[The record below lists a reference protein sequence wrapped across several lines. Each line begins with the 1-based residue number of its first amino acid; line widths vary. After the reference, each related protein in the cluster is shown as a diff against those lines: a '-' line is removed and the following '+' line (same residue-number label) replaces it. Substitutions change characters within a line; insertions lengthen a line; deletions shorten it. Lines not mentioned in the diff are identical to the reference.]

1 MQATSVLLITTALF
15 GYGIPVVHG
24 FSFLR
29 QSKLSL
35 SQSEGFIS
43 RKQADATPTLKY
55 RSDPD
60 ENIESTKY
68 YKVET
73 KHMLQKPQRQ
83 QQPPKHQ
90 ISNIFHTWWTASK
103 TKRAFEEAE
112 KQKDEQL
119 ILDQYLESIDK
130 RYKRLHSRKRDRGS
144 IQNVALEFLTEGALI
159 PSFDEQRKQEDAL
172 HVLGLAELASARL
185 LQKHHLPVPE
195 SKHGFKNFIDTPR
208 EEKKPLAPSHPFT
221 VVHMPKEMPIEE
233 SKQSVVSSAVFCVQV
248 LRDMRAAYANR
259 LAALSESV
267 KFTILASFMML
278 GRTLK
283 NSAALTLSV
292 ISANGGGAS
301 KYTMQCLSVFAAAT
315 VSVLRP
321 LLKA

>member
-1 MQATSVLLITTALF
+1 MQATSVLIITTTALF
-15 GYGIPVVHG
+15 GSLRIPVVQG
-24 FSFLR
+24 FSFLG
-29 QSKLSL
+29 QSKAI
-35 SQSEGFIS
+35 IS
-43 RKQADATPTLKY
+43 RQQADTPTLKY

-73 KHMLQKPQRQ
+73 KHMLQKPQ

-112 KQKDEQL
+112 KQKDEQV

-144 IQNVALEFLTEGALI
+144 IQNVALEFLAEGA
-159 PSFDEQRKQEDAL
+159 SFTAFDEQRKQEDAL

-195 SKHGFKNFIDTPR
+195 SKHGIKNFIDTPQENR
-208 EEKKPLAPSHPFT
+208 KALTPSHPFT
-221 VVHMPKEMPIEE
+221 VVHTPKEMPIEE
-233 SKQSVVSSAVFCVQV
+233 SKQSVVSSAVFCVKV
-248 LRDMRAAYANR
+248 LSDMKAAYANR
-259 LAALSESV
+259 LAALSESF
-267 KFTILASFMML
+267 KLTTLASFMML

-283 NSAALTLSV
+283 KSCALILSV
-292 ISANGGGAS
+292 ISTNGGGAS

-315 VSVLRP
+315 LSVLRP

>member
-1 MQATSVLLITTALF
+1 MQAKSVLLITTALF
-15 GYGIPVVHG
+15 VSYGIPVVHG

-29 QSKLSL
+29 SANQKASF
-35 SQSEGFIS
+35 Q
-43 RKQADATPTLKY
+43 RQQADATPTLKY

-73 KHMLQKPQRQ
+73 RHMLQKPQRQ

-90 ISNIFHTWWTASK
+90 ISNIFHTWWTSSK

-144 IQNVALEFLTEGALI
+144 IQNVALEFLTEGASF

-172 HVLGLAELASARL
+172 HVLGLAKLASARL

-195 SKHGFKNFIDTPR
+195 SKHGIKNFIDTPR
-208 EEKKPLAPSHPFT
+208 EEKKPLVPSHSFT

-233 SKQSVVSSAVFCVQV
+233 SKQSVVSFAVLCVQV
-248 LRDMRAAYANR
+248 LRDIYANR

-267 KFTILASFMML
+267 KVTILASFMML

-283 NSAALTLSV
+283 KSAALTLSV
-292 ISANGGGAS
+292 LSANGGGAS